1 MFTIFLSVWGMIL
14 QWGSTIK
21 VSTELPAATR
31 HRWDMTE
38 KPEQITV
45 TTTFFL
51 SVLMNRMSSSDFIS
65 KLINDDMKQLDSDL
79 VYAISLESWK
89 LARDTK

>member
-21 VSTELPAATR
+21 VNTELPAATR
-31 HRWDMTE
+31 HHWDMTE

-45 TTTFFL
+45 TTTIFL

-65 KLINDDMKQLDSDL
+65 KSINDDKKQLDSDL